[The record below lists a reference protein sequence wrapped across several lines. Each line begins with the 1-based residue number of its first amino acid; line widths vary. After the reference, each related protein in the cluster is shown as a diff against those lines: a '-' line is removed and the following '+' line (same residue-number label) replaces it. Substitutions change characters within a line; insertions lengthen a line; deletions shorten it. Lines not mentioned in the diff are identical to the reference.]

1 MKEKETQKK
10 AVAIYIMGKKFFVPE
25 GSTIMSAL
33 EYSGYQ
39 LKRGAGCR
47 EGFCGACATVYRL
60 KGDYKL
66 RTGLA
71 CQTVVEDE
79 MLIAQIPF
87 VPVVKPVYDVNRI
100 EPTIAVFKNL
110 YPEVFRCVA
119 CNTCTKAC
127 PQDIN
132 VMDYVNAV
140 ERGDIEKAAHVS
152 FDCIRCGLCALRCP
166 AEIAQF
172 NVGILAQRLYG
183 KYLAPG
189 SSQLEQRVKEIKSG
203 KFDDEM
209 SCIKKKELA
218 ELKKMYY
225 ERDIEPGEKG

>member
-1 MKEKETQKK
+1 MEEVKE
-10 AVAIYIMGKKFFVPE
+10 VVSVYIMGKRFFVPK

-39 LKRGAGCR
+39 LKRGVGCR

-60 KGDYKL
+60 KSDYKL

-71 CQTVVEDE
+71 CQTIVENE

-87 VPVVKPVYDVNRI
+87 VPAVKPVYDIGKI
-100 EPTIAVFKNL
+100 EPSIVVFKYL
-110 YPEVFRCVA
+110 YPEVFRCLG

-132 VMDYVNAV
+132 VMDYINAV
-140 ERGDIEKAAHVS
+140 ERGDIAKAAQIS

-166 AEIAQF
+166 AEIGQF

-183 KYLAPG
+183 KYLAHR
-189 SSQLEQRVKEIKSG
+189 SEQLKKRVEEIKGG

-209 SCIKKKELA
+209 DRMKATNLA

-225 ERDIEPGEKG
+225 ARDIEPGEKA